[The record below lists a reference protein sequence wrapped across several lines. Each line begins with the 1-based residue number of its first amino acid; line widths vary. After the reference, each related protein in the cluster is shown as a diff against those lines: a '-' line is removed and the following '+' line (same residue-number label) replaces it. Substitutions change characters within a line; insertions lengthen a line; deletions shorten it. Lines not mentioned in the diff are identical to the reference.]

1 MKTVPPPS
9 QAAAPRSARMTRV
22 AVLSADPLRST
33 GLAALFE
40 DNAEFQVLSLPTS
53 EVLLDSSIRLALL
66 GSQAGTGVYELLA
79 TILAAR
85 PGLRVIL
92 MASGGGEETILKA
105 IAAGAKGYLDD
116 AATLDEVVLAL
127 QVVDKGS
134 VWAPRRVLSLFIE
147 RATATSAAQPIASA
161 IHFTLRERDVLELL
175 VSGRS
180 NRDIAEALQIELRT
194 VKAHVERLMRKTGV
208 TNRTA
213 LSIHTITNAL
223 LRADAVI
230 T

>member
-1 MKTVPPPS
+1 MKTAPPPS
-9 QAAAPRSARMTRV
+9 NVSPARSSRRTRV
-22 AVLSADPLRST
+22 AVLAADPLRAA

-40 DNAEFQVLSLPTS
+40 DHAEFQLLPLPTS
-53 EVLLDSSIRLALL
+53 EVLRDSSIHLALL
-66 GSQAGTGVYELLA
+66 GSQAGAGVYELLA
-79 TILAAR
+79 TILASR

-116 AATLDEVVLAL
+116 AATMDEVVMAL
-127 QVVDKGS
+127 QVVEKGS

-147 RATATSAAQPIASA
+147 RATATSAAQPVASA
-161 IHFTLRERDVLELL
+161 VHFTLRERDVLELL

-180 NRDIAEALQIELRT
+180 NRDIADALQIELRT

-208 TNRTA
+208 SNRTA
-213 LSIHTITNAL
+213 LSIHAITNAL
-223 LRADAVI
+223 IRPDAE
-230 T
+230 